1 MPQEQK
7 REAKTKKLLF
17 VEIIVDIL
25 VASAKFIVGLIGN
38 SSAMLAEGFHSLADT
53 TNQFFLLIGIQ
64 ASKKQ
69 ADQTHPFGYGK
80 ESFFWSFLAAMFIL
94 VVSAGMAFK
103 KGIEQIIS
111 PEAIS
116 NFKISFFILGVGLV
130 FQLVNLSLSS
140 KRFLFGLKN
149 LKQVLHKLKVTKE
162 PTMVNLWLG
171 DLAGVGGIL
180 LAGLSLFLVWRTG
193 NVLYD
198 GLASIIIGLVLAGLA
213 LFLIIDVKNLL
224 IGEAVTPAMYEKI
237 VDLIEEIKE
246 VRTVI
251 NLKTMHLTPFE
262 ILVNADLEF
271 EDNLTTE
278 EIEAAIDNI
287 EMLLKNEIPA
297 IKQIYIEV
305 ESEPKKIYQK
315 EL

>member
-7 REAKTKKLLF
+7 REVKTKRLL
-17 VEIIVDIL
+17 VIEIIIDALI
-25 VASAKFIVGLIGN
+25 AGAKFIVGLIGN
-38 SSAMLAEGFHSLADT
+38 SSAMLAEGFRSLTDT
-53 TNQFFLLIGIQ
+53 TNQIFLLIGIQ
-64 ASKKQ
+64 ASKKP

-80 ESFFWSFLAAMFIL
+80 EIFFWSFLAAMFIL

-111 PEAIS
+111 PQEIS
-116 NFKISFFILGVGLV
+116 NFKISLFILGVGLV

-171 DLAGVGGIL
+171 DLAGVAGTL
-180 LAGLSLFLVWRTG
+180 LAGLSIFLVWQTG
-193 NVLYD
+193 NVFYD
-198 GLASIIIGLVLAGLA
+198 GLASIIIGLILASLA

-224 IGEAVTPAMYEKI
+224 IGEAVTPALYTKI
-237 VDLIEEIKE
+237 VDLIEETKE
-246 VRTVI
+246 VKTVI
-251 NLKTMHLTPFE
+251 NLKTMYLTPFE

-278 EIEAAIDNI
+278 EIEQTIDRI
-287 EMLLKNEIPA
+287 EMLLKNEIPSV
-297 IKQIYIEV
+297 KQIYIEV
-305 ESEPKKIYQK
+305 ESEPKKIYRK